1 MEHEIQFQ
9 TRTIEAQ
16 PELWIWTETIGNPAD
31 PAVILFAPAGGQCI
45 QWPEHFCKELSEH
58 YFVIRFDYRDSG
70 FSTAVDYQKTPYDLK
85 TLFRDALSILD
96 TLKIKQAHFIGNSM
110 GAAVIQ
116 YGAIEFPERM
126 LSMTLMMGSPH
137 HVIPF
142 EILKGHPAHYFKLS
156 PPHEEFIKAAHESVK
171 SPSNV
176 DLFVIRKNVAL
187 KAASS
192 LPGGHFDRHYW
203 YELEEEMLKR
213 STNQYTLTNQLSAQ
227 LKHSENRCNALSEVL
242 VKSLIIHGPLDAV
255 YPVDHAEAT
264 AKALPNGKLLIMPNL
279 GHCFDPSYASKI
291 SQAIMKFYE
300 TLS

>member
-1 MEHEIQFQ
+1 MEHEIQFE
-9 TRTIEAQ
+9 TRTIEVQ
-16 PELWIWTETIGNPAD
+16 PKLWIWIETIGNTTN

-45 QWPEHFCKELSEH
+45 QWPEHFCKELSER

-70 FSTAVDYQKTPYDLK
+70 LSTAVDYQKTPYDLK
-85 TLFRDALSILD
+85 TLFADGLSILD
-96 TLKIKQAHFIGNSM
+96 ALKIQQAHFIGNSM
-110 GAAVIQ
+110 GATVIQ
-116 YGAIEFPERM
+116 YGAIESPERM

-142 EILKGHPAHYFKLS
+142 EILKGRPTHYFKLS
-156 PPHEEFIKAAHESVK
+156 PPHEQFINAAHETAK
-171 SPSNV
+171 SRSNV
-176 DLFVIRKNVAL
+176 DLFMIRNNVAL

-192 LPGGHFDRHYW
+192 LPGSHFDRHYW

-227 LKHSENRCNALSEVL
+227 LQHPENRCNALGEVL

-255 YPVDHAEAT
+255 YPTDHAEAMT
-264 AKALPNGKLLIMPNL
+264 KALPNGKLLMMPDL

-300 TLS
+300 T